1 MNMPLVVTNS
11 PVGHYY
17 NFVIMV
23 RTFKKTLT
31 LGNYY
36 RSKLVK
42 RANLWADAAN
52 TGSQTL

>member
-1 MNMPLVVTNS
+1 MPLVVTNS
-11 PVGHYY
+11 FVGHYY
-17 NFVIMV
+17 YFEIMV